1 VKEKMYISSQVLTK
15 MIFALLIIGVSTG
28 LYTLMPA
35 IAYAF
40 VLYAVVV
47 LMVDYKFFRKPL
59 FYVDLRMLMGFLI
72 YNILFFIHSF
82 FFSVP
87 ARLYFVHIVSL
98 GIFLLIYAY
107 SKLITQDIDSKKL
120 YITQSFISLCAL
132 TSLAVLLFAQLA
144 EILGYIDPRMLEFDD
159 SSRAYLIR
167 PGGFLNPN
175 VTAAISLILLFVSER
190 CSRNKKI
197 YWFMAPL
204 CLTLIIIFLS
214 QSRAGILALVCYL
227 TYLIFVRR
235 FFSFFVISVTVA
247 IMGLL
252 AYISYQS
259 EFLNLIDKV
268 TSRFSG
274 DESSTTRLFLIEYG
288 IRHFLEEPLLGNGY
302 RYMAGAVGWSA
313 HNEIVENLVN
323 YGIIGCCVIA
333 LAMYLLYWP
342 ATLSFIFICVM
353 PMFMFTHNFF
363 ETTAFQASLGLA
375 LAIDRLEKYAR
386 SR

>member
-1 VKEKMYISSQVLTK
+1 
-15 MIFALLIIGVSTG
+15 
-28 LYTLMPA
+28 
-35 IAYAF
+35 
-40 VLYAVVV
+40 
-47 LMVDYKFFRKPL
+47 
-59 FYVDLRMLMGFLI
+59 
-72 YNILFFIHSF
+72 
-82 FFSVP
+82 
-87 ARLYFVHIVSL
+87 
-98 GIFLLIYAY
+98 
-107 SKLITQDIDSKKL
+107 
-120 YITQSFISLCAL
+120 
-132 TSLAVLLFAQLA
+132 
-144 EILGYIDPRMLEFDD
+144 
-159 SSRAYLIR
+159 
-167 PGGFLNPN
+167 
-175 VTAAISLILLFVSER
+175 
-190 CSRNKKI
+190 
-197 YWFMAPL
+197 
-204 CLTLIIIFLS
+204 
-214 QSRAGILALVCYL
+214 
-227 TYLIFVRR
+227 
-235 FFSFFVISVTVA
+235 
-247 IMGLL
+247 MGLL